1 MKSMKKCDIKAATKR
16 KPKAPAKSKSA
27 IKPKRAKDK
36 GKPLQRPFPLGC
48 SRTFTTYVLTY
59 CIAR

>member
-1 MKSMKKCDIKAATKR
+1 MKSMKKRDIKAATKR
-16 KPKAPAKSKSA
+16 KPKAPAKRKSA
-27 IKPKRAKDK
+27 IKPKRAKGK